1 MDVCPAKE
9 PDHGGAAE
17 ENKIDDNLERILT
30 LPPVCK
36 RRHAAAEYQAGDE
49 HKARRWTED
58 EDVGSV
64 FGLRLPGSL
73 VVIDR

>member
-17 ENKIDDNLERILT
+17 ENKIDDNLERILA
-30 LPPVCK
+30 LPPVRK
-36 RRHAAAEYQAGDE
+36 RRHAAAKHQTGDE
-49 HKARRWTED
+49 HEARRWTED

-64 FGLRLPGSL
+64 LGSRLPESL
-73 VVIDR
+73 SIDR

>member
-9 PDHGGAAE
+9 PDHGGTAE
-17 ENKIDDNLERILT
+17 ENKIDDNLERILA
-30 LPPVCK
+30 LPPVRE

-49 HKARRWTED
+49 HKSRRWAED

-64 FGLRLPGSL
+64 FGSRLPGSL
-73 VVIDR
+73 GIDR